1 MRHIVRDCR
10 KLPETKKTVLHFHCT
25 CIVKNTW
32 TVFYSHPVV
41 AFSRLKVSMR
51 ISVQQGSACIAISRR
66 NAKDALRISLWNTC
80 MMRVTLIT
88 DNDVVFWKVCYN
100 SQSQDVLNFHAKIV
114 TSCFSIQNVEWSDAL
129 VDTNAG
135 RSWATVTVYSITY
148 KANEWWGGKSIP
160 YNFWCPWF
168 DRHFLQITACLKWTH
183 TPTKRNALNVKTI

>member
-1 MRHIVRDCR
+1 MGSTSKWDILLEIVGNSQ
-10 KLPETKKTVLHFHCT
+10 KLKRQYCTFIVLALLKIHL
-25 CIVKNTW
+25 NS
-32 TVFYSHPVV
+32 FYSHPVV

-51 ISVQQGSACIAISRR
+51 ISVQQGSVCIAISRR
-66 NAKDALRISLWNTC
+66 NAKDALRISLWNTR
-80 MMRVTLIT
+80 MMHVTLIT

-135 RSWATVTVYSITY
+135 WWWATVTVYAITY

-168 DRHFLQITACLKWTH
+168 DRHFLQITACLK
-183 TPTKRNALNVKTI
+183 